1 VTETISTLTKSPTN
15 SIDSRFSPLFFPK
28 KPASPPYLGNHYNLQ
43 SLLISWRSSLL
54 IFSLIYSLYTPP
66 VNSYK
71 YCFSLSQSQSPL
83 ILADIPTCILS
94 LLFQVLA
101 SPVSVLSDL
110 RLYRLPPL
118 ISSNPGPP
126 LTLKLARPL
135 PHPLSHLSSVKRVF
149 LLVLSVFFH
158 YHP

>member
-54 IFSLIYSLYTPP
+54 IFFLIYSLYPP
-66 VNSYK
+66 VDSYK
-71 YCFSLSQSQSPL
+71 YCVSLPKSQLPL
-83 ILADIPTCILS
+83 ILPDIPTSILS
-94 LLFQVLA
+94 LLFQVPA

-110 RLYRLPPL
+110 RLDRLPPL
-118 ISSNPGPP
+118 ISSNPDPP

-135 PHPLSHLSSVKRVF
+135 PHPLSHLSSVKRVS
-149 LLVLSVFFH
+149 LLVLSVFFRC
-158 YHP
+158 HP